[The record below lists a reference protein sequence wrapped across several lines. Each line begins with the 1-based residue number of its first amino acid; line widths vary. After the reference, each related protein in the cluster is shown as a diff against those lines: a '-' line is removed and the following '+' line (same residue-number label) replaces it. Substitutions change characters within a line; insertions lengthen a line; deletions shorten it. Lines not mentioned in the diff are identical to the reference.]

1 MYQISDYYL
10 NHIRIVLDVLNKY
23 NPIGLATFVGST
35 EYEIEAIDIGGRASA
50 AEGYLA
56 TYIQDSFWFWFE
68 ATLDIDLCLEMA
80 KEIKERIKR

>member
-1 MYQISDYYL
+1 MYQISGNDL
-10 NHIRIVLDVLNKY
+10 NCIRIILDVLNKY
-23 NPIGLATFVGST
+23 DPMGLATFIGSE
-35 EYEIEAIDIGGRASA
+35 EYSIEAIDIAGRASA
-50 AEGYLA
+50 VEGYLA